1 MVLINTINDSDL
13 DINMVCMFMAKG
25 ELLISD
31 YLLTDFGSEARTE
44 E

>member
-13 DINMVCMFMAKG
+13 DINMVCMFMVY

-31 YLLTDFGSEARTE
+31 YLLPDFGSEARTE